1 MSRIRPVDKA
11 FEVRMPNDGERN
23 LYAITVLVKSYT
35 PETAIQDFGE
45 AKLYGK
51 YFSIDRVDEVTDED
65 GNIEYVPHSPESET
79 PN

>member
-45 AKLYGK
+45 AKLYG
-51 YFSIDRVDEVTDED
+51 S
-65 GNIEYVPHSPESET
+65 G
-79 PN
+79 

>member
-65 GNIEYVPHSPESET
+65 GNIEYVPHSPKSET